1 MAMVR
6 ISVFAR
12 LTRLAASHE
21 YGRVGLL
28 VSLSLDIPTAGEF
41 VS

>member
-1 MAMVR
+1 MVR

-28 VSLSLDIPTAGEF
+28 VDHLDIPTAGDF